1 MPADDDNPT
10 TGELRALQEDRAD
23 TERMNAIEASE
34 PAEEHAHRRRAEKA
48 EYLAEKLDQQE
59 EALGE

>member
-1 MPADDDNPT
+1 MAADDDNPT
-10 TGELRALQEDRAD
+10 TGELRALQVEKAD
-23 TERMNAIEASE
+23 TERMNAIEADA

-48 EYLAEKLDQQE
+48 EYLAKKLDQQD

>member
-1 MPADDDNPT
+1 MSADDDNPT
-10 TGELRALQEDRAD
+10 TGELKAVQVERAD
-23 TERMNAIEASE
+23 TERMQAIEATE

-48 EYLAEKLDQQE
+48 AYLAEKLDQQG

>member
-10 TGELRALQEDRAD
+10 TGELRALQEQRAD
-23 TERMNAIEASE
+23 TERMQAIEASE
-34 PAEEHAHRRRAEKA
+34 PAEKDAHLRRAEKA
-48 EYLAEKLDQQE
+48 EYLAKKLDQQD